1 MVPFLGVHMYELH
14 EKLLVVVMI
23 ASVIVILLDSIFWR
37 VV

>member
-1 MVPFLGVHMYELH
+1 MYELH